1 MTINLNILWSSVQ
14 CYQAISLCCKEWT
27 GVQVARHDTCWA
39 LSHPRSYDL
48 HSQLVSSRFTTHTHT
63 QTAHKLCSWC
73 TLHLLTLS
81 FFSHSVCLPVLLQ
94 LNLSPKV
101 YEIYG
106 LHILSTF
113 MCSLYCPS
121 AFAFF
126 LSRLHEVLMDLQ
138 QQQLQQLSDWLTQTE
153 ERIRRIETQ
162 PAAKDMEAY
171 KEQIEQHKVRTVYR

>member
-1 MTINLNILWSSVQ
+1 MCSVIKPSVCAVKNGQGCKLPDMTHAERWATQGLTICTL
-14 CYQAISLCCKEWT
+14 SLCHQ
-27 GVQVARHDTCWA
+27 GLR
-39 LSHPRSYDL
+39 
-48 HSQLVSSRFTTHTHT
+48 HTHT

-162 PAAKDMEAY
+162 PAAKGMEAY

>member
-1 MTINLNILWSSVQ
+1 MDRGASCQTWHMLSV
-14 CYQAISLCCKEWT
+14 L
-27 GVQVARHDTCWA
+27 RFA
-39 LSHPRSYDL
+39 LSACVIKVYD
-48 HSQLVSSRFTTHTHT
+48 THT

>member
-48 HSQLVSSRFTTHTHT
+48 HSQLVSSRFTTHTH
-63 QTAHKLCSWC
+63 KLHTSCFSWC
-73 TLHLLTLS
+73 TLH
-81 FFSHSVCLPVLLQ
+81 SHSVCLPVLLQ

-171 KEQIEQHKVRTVYR
+171 KEQIEQHKVRTVYC

>member
-1 MTINLNILWSSVQ
+1 MDRGASCQTWHMLSVE
-14 CYQAISLCCKEWT
+14 LHK
-27 GVQVARHDTCWA
+27 VLRFA
-39 LSHPRSYDL
+39 LSACVIKVYD
-48 HSQLVSSRFTTHTHT
+48 THT

-94 LNLSPKV
+94 LNLKV
-101 YEIYG
+101 LKFYEIYG
-106 LHILSTF
+106 LHIRPTF